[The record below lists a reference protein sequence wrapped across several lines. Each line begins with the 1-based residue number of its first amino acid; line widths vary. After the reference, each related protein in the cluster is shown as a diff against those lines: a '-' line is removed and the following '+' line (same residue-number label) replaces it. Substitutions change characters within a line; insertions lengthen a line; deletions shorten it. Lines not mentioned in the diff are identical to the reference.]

1 MIHAI
6 LTKEWLELR
15 RERSLIWTM
24 AVSPLL
30 LSLMPALIM
39 WTIREVPDEDSAE
52 LGMALADPMLAG
64 MSAVELG
71 QAVVGKQFGLMLL
84 LVPVILS
91 GVIAAYSI
99 VGEKN
104 SRTLEPLLATPLP
117 TWKLLLAKC
126 LTALIPAVLA
136 TWLGALLFAV
146 GVGRVAVSPRVLAAV
161 ISPAWALMM
170 LLNGPLLGLIA
181 IALSVAI
188 SSRVND
194 PRTAQQLSAVLVVPL
209 LAAIFGQLFGVVVL
223 SMPLV
228 LGVGLVLA
236 LLVALALWLAVRLFQ
251 RETILTRWR

>member
-1 MIHAI
+1 MIRAI

-30 LSLMPALIM
+30 LSLAPVFIM
-39 WTIREVPDEDSAE
+39 WTIRTVPDEDTGE
-52 LGMALADPMLAG
+52 LGMAAADPTLVG
-64 MSAVELG
+64 MGAIELG
-71 QAVVGKQFGLMLL
+71 QSVIGKQFGLMLL
-84 LVPVILS
+84 FVPVILS

-136 TWLGALLFAV
+136 TWLGGVIFAL
-146 GVGRVAVSPRVLAAV
+146 GVGRVAFSDRVVAAV
-161 ISPAWALMM
+161 VSPAWVLM
-170 LLNGPLLGLIA
+170 LLINGPLLGLIA
-181 IALSVAI
+181 IALSVAV
-188 SSRVND
+188 SSRVSD

-209 LAAIFGQLFGVVVL
+209 LLVVFGQLFGVVVVSL
-223 SMPLV
+223 PLV
-228 LGVGLVLA
+228 LGVA
-236 LLVALALWLAVRLFQ
+236 VALALLALAALWVADRLFQ
-251 RETILTRWR
+251 REVILTRWR